1 MAKDRGDG
9 MSQGVL
15 PAQFADLEP
24 FVADWSLAEERARN
38 HKRLSSS
45 MEELRTFY
53 DAIFPRMETILAYLR
68 QFPPDAMS
76 EEGRRLFFLTL
87 SLAEIAPAVELFGQP
102 GVIDGFESTRFVPG
116 HEPRFLPTA
125 DRKKQRGTRQQ

>member
-1 MAKDRGDG
+1 M
-9 MSQGVL
+9 L

-45 MEELRTFY
+45 MEELRAFY
-53 DAIFPRMETILAYLR
+53 DAIFPRMETILAYL
-68 QFPPDAMS
+68 QEFPSDMMP
-76 EEGRRLFFLTL
+76 EKVRRLFFLTL

-102 GVIDGFESTRFVPG
+102 GVIDGFASARFVPG
-116 HEPRFLPTA
+116 HEPRFFPAA
-125 DRKKQRGTRQQ
+125 DRKNHRGAG

>member
-1 MAKDRGDG
+1 MVKDRGSA
-9 MSQGVL
+9 MSQGML

-53 DAIFPRMETILAYLR
+53 DAIFPRMETILAYLQ
-68 QFPPDAMS
+68 QFPSDMMP
-76 EEGRRLFFLTL
+76 EKVRRLFFLTL

-102 GVIDGFESTRFVPG
+102 GVIDGFASARFVPG
-116 HEPRFLPTA
+116 HEPRFFPTA
-125 DRKKQRGTRQQ
+125 DRKNHRGAG